1 MKGKTPHIDTC
12 CAPVSKG
19 GGGCNDGGGP
29 FTHIFFK
36 LLK

>member
-19 GGGCNDGGGP
+19 GGCNDGGGP